1 VTPISAAIDFR
12 QVAFAIR
19 EVEMKYLLLGLMV
32 TLVLTT
38 FMFAFM
44 TNALYVELNAWLG
57 KGKFDRRN

>member
-1 VTPISAAIDFR
+1 MR
-12 QVAFAIR
+12 
-19 EVEMKYLLLGLMV
+19 YLLLSLMV